1 MKLNVLIEKGMA
13 SPYQAVYGDH
23 VKEFPTK
30 QQMLMLVCKN
40 RILPSIK
47 NKWLKHK
54 VFIVIIILI

>member
-1 MKLNVLIEKGMA
+1 MAKGMA
-13 SPYQAVYGDH
+13 SPYQAVYGEH

-30 QQMLMLVCKN
+30 QQMLILVCKN
-40 RILPSIK
+40 RILPPIK